1 MTAPVTARGACGLRN
16 SGPSRWVCG
25 WCELADGYHHRARC
39 QRRCWFRCWAPY
51 CSRGR
56 SIVVWGSQ
64 ACAPADA
71 TPEIHIRLHR
81 GVAVLRRHCGASVC
95 VDVAIR
101 QSSWNGH
108 GWRNCPSHLRNRGGG
123 RSSPFTPTKP
133 LKATAPFEAME
144 SGKTRG
150 RGYAVVALQLH
161 AGAATSLTRR
171 DSNGLQSHG
180 THTRIQASAVA
191 FSEQK
196 APVDDHGYDRATLA
210 TRLLSRAGDFE

>member
-1 MTAPVTARGACGLRN
+1 VDLVVGFVAGVSLPTVITIARGVSGVVGFVVGAFIAVVAGPVLYGVAKRVPRQMRRLRFIT
-16 SGPSRWVCG
+16 
-25 WCELADGYHHRARC
+25 A
-39 QRRCWFRCWAPY
+39 F
-51 CSRGR
+51 
-56 SIVVWGSQ
+56 
-64 ACAPADA
+64 
-71 TPEIHIRLHR
+71 T
-81 GVAVLRRHCGASVC
+81 VAVLRRRCGASVC

-171 DSNGLQSHG
+171 DSNGLQISWHSYQNPG
-180 THTRIQASAVA
+180 VC
-191 FSEQK
+191 
-196 APVDDHGYDRATLA
+196 
-210 TRLLSRAGDFE
+210 SRFQ